1 MAWSPSPVVV
11 GLGWLLGAGALAWT
25 VLGTSPPGQ
34 LLTGVAAIALLLL
47 ASYGTVARPRLAVDS
62 TGIAVRQMT
71 SRRHWPWRSVRI
83 SVSRY
88 RRFGRQV
95 ALLEIDGE
103 DDDGMERLAVLGRL
117 DLGADPEDVIVV
129 LRQRRPRRL
138 PPGAQPSR

>member
-1 MAWSPSPVVV
+1 MQVSPD
-11 GLGWLLGAGALAWT
+11 AALID
-25 VLGTSPPGQ
+25 VSL
-34 LLTGVAAIALLLL
+34 
-47 ASYGTVARPRLAVDS
+47 
-62 TGIAVRQMT
+62 
-71 SRRHWPWRSVRI
+71 
-83 SVSRY
+83 SRY